1 MRIWSIHPRHLDTP
15 GLTAAWREGLGAR
28 TSLRKRLDARAAGR
42 TPTGYAA
49 HAQLVRF
56 EAAPDPMAAL
66 DEWLHGIVDEADR
79 RGYRFNR
86 GKLAARA
93 VVGPMA
99 VTRAQLDFEARHL
112 LTKTGER
119 HRVDARAREALACA
133 IERGAVEAHGLFVVV
148 GGGVE
153 PWERGAA

>member
-1 MRIWSIHPRHLDTP
+1 MRLWSINPRFLDTA
-15 GLTAAWREGLGAR
+15 GLGAAWREGLGAR
-28 TSLRKRLDARAAGR
+28 TSLRKRLDARGDGR

-66 DEWLHGIVDEADR
+66 NEWLHGIVDEADR

-93 VVGPMA
+93 VVPTLA

-112 LTKTGER
+112 LAKAGER
-119 HRVDARAREALACA
+119 HRVDARAIEALADS
-133 IERGAVEAHGLFVVV
+133 IERGAVDAHGLFAVVD
-148 GGGVE
+148 GGIE
-153 PWERGAA
+153 PWERGTA